1 MPALTFS
8 DHFLS
13 SFASLKSTQPPGT
26 PHAAIMKALS
36 ARWSTVKRQAQA
48 HQQMTRESPS
58 KLMVEEEPEVQGASE
73 ERSVGQ
79 LSFE

>member
-1 MPALTFS
+1 MIVSF
-8 DHFLS
+8 S

-48 HQQMTRESPS
+48 QQQRMRDSPS
-58 KLMVEEEPEVQGASE
+58 KLMVEKEEPEVQGESE
-73 ERSVGQ
+73 ERSVVQ